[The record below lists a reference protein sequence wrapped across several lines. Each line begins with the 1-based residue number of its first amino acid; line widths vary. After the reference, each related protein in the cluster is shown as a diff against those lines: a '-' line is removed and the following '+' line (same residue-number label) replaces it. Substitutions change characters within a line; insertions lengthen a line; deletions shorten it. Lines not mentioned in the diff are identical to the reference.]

1 MDIRLYPEST
11 GASTVKPRYV
21 NGVLVIPGVPRQIRK
36 RFAVADLGTTATVAN
51 QLFPALPGFG
61 YRIVDAALIAVG
73 GAVTTATSVD
83 ILGTKSGSASRPL
96 VAAQAALTQS
106 TLLRAGASN
115 AVILADGASFTK
127 HDNNTALNLVRV
139 GSAITVAT
147 HVDALVTYVVE

>member
-1 MDIRLYPEST
+1 MDSRLYPEST
-11 GASTVKPRYV
+11 GGSFKPRYV
-21 NGVLVIPGVPRQIRK
+21 NGVLVLPGIPRQIRK
-36 RFAVADLGTTATVAN
+36 QFAVADLVTTATAAN

-83 ILGTKSGSASRPL
+83 ILGTKAGSASRPL
-96 VAAQAALTQS
+96 VAGQAALTQS
-106 TLLRAGASN
+106 TLLRAGASG
-115 AVILADGASFTK
+115 ATILANGASFTK
-127 HDNNTALNLVRV
+127 HDNNTSLNLVRA